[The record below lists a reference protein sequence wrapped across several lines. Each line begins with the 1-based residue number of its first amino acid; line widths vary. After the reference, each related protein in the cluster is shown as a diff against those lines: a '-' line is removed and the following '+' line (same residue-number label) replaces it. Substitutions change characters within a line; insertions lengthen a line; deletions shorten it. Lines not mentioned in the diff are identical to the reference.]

1 MNVVPMCCPGGA
13 PMAEQE
19 MGFEQA
25 VLGARRS
32 QIPELGYIPEGFAGH
47 QSTLVQCASLS
58 SWAEGQEV
66 EKASDLLKS

>member
-1 MNVVPMCCPGGA
+1 MNVVPMRCPGGA

-32 QIPELGYIPEGFAGH
+32 QIPE
-47 QSTLVQCASLS
+47 
-58 SWAEGQEV
+58 
-66 EKASDLLKS
+66 